1 MTTVNQRIDDLERK
15 LAPSDIYKVYV
26 IWHDPE
32 TGDVLDL
39 LTWRAPV
46 DRDPGAKVIRV
57 KPASIDE

>member
-1 MTTVNQRIDDLERK
+1 MTSFNQRIDDLERK

-32 TGDVLDL
+32 TNEVLDL
-39 LTWRAPV
+39 LTWQAPI

-57 KPASIDE
+57 KPMEHDD